1 MKKYIAILGFGVV
14 GGGTADVIASA
25 KDIIAE
31 RVGFEIEVKY
41 ILDLRDFPDSPYADR
56 VVHDYNIILNDPEI
70 ELVAEMMGGSHPALE
85 FSLSAMKAKKSVVT
99 SNKEVVA
106 SYGIELLDCARE
118 NGVSYMFEA
127 SVGGGI
133 PVIHTIDTSLIQNR
147 ITEIDGILNG
157 TTNYILT
164 KMNTCGSSFEDAL
177 REAQEKGYAE
187 ANPAADVDG
196 IDACRKIVILTALAS
211 GKLIVPDSVHTEGIR
226 GITRTDVENAA
237 DAGYAIKL
245 IGRSYFD
252 GDKLCAYVCPM
263 LVSVSDPISNVN
275 DVFNGIKICGDAVGD
290 VMLYGRGA
298 GKLPTASA
306 VVADIINILSGNP
319 VSYSWE
325 RANDADIIAFD
336 SVVSRHYIST
346 DKPCTPDGAAA
357 INATAF
363 ITDKMSE
370 SEVNSLIS
378 KLSSNGIEVTTH
390 IRVL

>member
-14 GGGTADVIASA
+14 GSGCAEVIATAGKMIS
-25 KDIIAE
+25 E
-31 RVGFEIEVKY
+31 RIGFDIEVKY

-56 VVHDYNIILNDPEI
+56 VVHDYNIILNDPEV

-85 FSLSAMKAKKSVVT
+85 FSLSAIKAKKSVVT

-106 SYGIELLDCARE
+106 NHGLELLACARE

-133 PVIHTIDTSLIQNR
+133 PVIHTIDTSLVQND

-164 KMNTCGSSFEDAL
+164 RMNTAGVSFDDAL
-177 REAQEKGYAE
+177 AEAQAKGYAE

-196 IDACRKIVILTALAS
+196 IDACRKIVILAALAF
-211 GKLIVPDSVHTEGIR
+211 GKLIAPETVHTEGIR
-226 GITRTDVENAA
+226 GIKSEDVENAA
-237 DAGYAIKL
+237 SAGYAIKL
-245 IGRSYFD
+245 IGRAYSEN
-252 GDKLCAYVCPM
+252 GKICAYVCPM
-263 LVSVSDPISNVN
+263 LVPSSDPLSTVN
-275 DVFNGIKICGDAVGD
+275 DVFNGIKINGDSVGE

-306 VVADIINILSGNP
+306 VVSDIINILSQSG

-325 RANDADIIAFD
+325 RAREKEMMAFEE
-336 SVVSRHYIST
+336 VVSRHYILT
-346 DKPCTPDGAAA
+346 DKPACVNGTR
-357 INATAF
+357 INDTAF
-363 ITDKMSE
+363 ITEAMSE
-370 SEVNSLIS
+370 TSVASLIS
-378 KLSSNGIEVTTH
+378 AIEKSGVNVISH
-390 IRVL
+390 LRVL